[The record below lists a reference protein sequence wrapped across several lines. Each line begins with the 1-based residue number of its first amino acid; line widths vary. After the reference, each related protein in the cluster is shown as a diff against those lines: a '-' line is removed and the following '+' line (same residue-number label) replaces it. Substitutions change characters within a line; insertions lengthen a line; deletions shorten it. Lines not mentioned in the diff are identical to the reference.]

1 MASPYHNEDAERSLL
16 GGVLLRNETLDL
28 VAHVSPD
35 DFYDPKHRE
44 IFAAM
49 LSLHA
54 DESPI
59 DAVTLGDRLGDKLQA
74 VGGYLFLSEL
84 AQLVPTADNIEH
96 YAEIVTTDALTRR
109 VRIELSGLAS
119 NLHLDGRELLAAAE
133 RSIAAIKARAPSEAS
148 ADTYCTPLLD
158 FIGDGEPTEEEEENQ
173 WIIKGILARAVPNLF
188 VGGPKA
194 SKTLVSLHMALCM
207 AAGYPWLG
215 FPTTCSRVLVLAH
228 EDPKFET
235 RRRIWRLARGL
246 ELDPRALHENL
257 MVRDRQPP
265 FRFDDPLD
273 LARMQ
278 RTLAEFRPDVVFTD
292 SLSRAHR
299 QDENSVSEMKV
310 VTDIWMDMCTR
321 HNVAFACLHHTNKT
335 TGSVRG
341 SGEIFAAARH
351 MVTFMKKDGQVVVST
366 DGNMAATPEP
376 FAIEARDRVINGHNA
391 ICITRATEPTLDPE
405 VANVLDKKIL
415 AWLSTH
421 GPTHTDPLRKELKC
435 NRDVLMSRLI
445 ALKETGAITRPS
457 TRHKWILASDQGK
470 QTVMPVNGKAAP
482 GSAT

>member
-16 GGVLLRNETLDL
+16 GGILLRNEKLDL
-28 VAHVSPD
+28 VGQLSPH
-35 DFYDPKHRE
+35 DFFDPKHRE

-49 LSLHA
+49 RSLHA

-59 DAVTLGDRLGDKLQA
+59 DAVTLGDRLGDKLAA

-84 AQLVPTADNIEH
+84 AGLVPTADNIEH
-96 YAEIVTTDALTRR
+96 YAEIVMADALTRR
-109 VRIELSGLAS
+109 VRLELGRLAS
-119 NLHLDGRELLAAAE
+119 DLHLDGRELLAQAE
-133 RSIAAIKARAPSEAS
+133 RSIASIKANAPSENK

-158 FIGDGEPTEEEEENQ
+158 FLGDGEPTEEEEENQ
-173 WIIKGILARAVPNLF
+173 WIVKGILARAVPNLF

-215 FPTTCSRVLVLAH
+215 FQTTCSRVLVLAH

-235 RRRIWRLARGL
+235 RRRLWRLARGL
-246 ELDPRALHENL
+246 ELDPRVLHENL

-265 FRFDDPLD
+265 FRFDDPID
-273 LARMQ
+273 LARME
-278 RTLAEFRPDVVFTD
+278 RTLAEFAPDVVFTD

-299 QDENSVSEMKV
+299 QDENSVSEMKT
-310 VTDIWMDMCTR
+310 VTDIWMDLCTR

-351 MVTFMKKDGQVVVST
+351 MVTFMKKDGQIVIST

-376 FAIEARDRVINGHNA
+376 FAVEARDRVINGHNA

-405 VANVLDKKIL
+405 VANILDKKIL

-457 TRHKWILASDQGK
+457 TRHKWILAVSQGK
-470 QTVMPVNGKAAP
+470 QTSMPVNGAGANGTAP
-482 GSAT
+482 